1 MHTLRS
7 VLAFALLLLPGA
19 AAAEAVDDVKQSFL
33 AYKTAIIAAD
43 GEAAAEVVT
52 EGSHDYFRKLADQ
65 ALTLDRE
72 GLHDINLGD
81 RVYSMLL
88 RHSLDRSQLESMSGE
103 DVVSYAVDEGWIGR
117 ENAGQL
123 QLGNYE
129 VEGETA
135 SGTILRP
142 DGGATTF
149 KMEFVKED
157 GRWLLDLVA
166 LMNLTRAAFDFA
178 VQQSGLSEDEFV
190 VLMLEAGTGRKP
202 GPDIWSPPL

>member
-7 VLAFALLLLPGA
+7 VLAFILLLLPA
-19 AAAEAVDDVKQSFL
+19 AAAAAPVDDVKQSFL
-33 AYKTAIIAAD
+33 DYKAAIVEAD

-52 EGSHDYFRKLADQ
+52 EGSHAYFRKLADQ
-65 ALTLDRE
+65 ALTLDRDA
-72 GLHDINLGD
+72 LHKLSLGD
-81 RVYSMLL
+81 RLYSLLL
-88 RHSLDRSQLESMSGE
+88 RHTLDRAELESMSGAE
-103 DVVSYAVDEGWIGR
+103 VVSYAVDEGWIGR
-117 ENAGQL
+117 ENADQL
-123 QLGNYE
+123 QLGNFQ
-129 VEGETA
+129 VEGASA

-142 DGGATTF
+142 DGGTTPF

-166 LMNLTRAAFDFA
+166 LMDLTRSAFDYS

-190 VLMLEAGTGRKP
+190 ILMLEAGTGRKP